1 MAGEHGRGVGRR
13 PRGTVFGGAVFE
25 RILIANRGEIAC
37 RIMRTVRRMGI
48 STAAVYSE
56 ADEDAPHVRMAD
68 EAVCVGP
75 PPSAESYL
83 DVEAVVEAARAA
95 GADAVHPGFGFL
107 SENADFAEALAA
119 AGIAFIGPPPAAIR
133 AMGDKIESRRLA
145 QEAGVHTVPGVGR
158 ALGGADEAVAA
169 ARGIGYPVMI
179 KASAGGGGKG
189 MRIAANEGEVRE
201 GFRGAASEALASFG
215 DGRLFIE
222 RYVERPRHIEIQV
235 LADRHGAVLHLGERE
250 CSVQRRHQKVLE
262 EAPSPFVDGAMR
274 EAMGSQA
281 VALARAAGYE
291 SAGTVEFI
299 VDPERRFYFLE
310 MNTRLQVEHP
320 VTEMVTGLDLV
331 EWMIR
336 VAAGEPLP
344 FAQDGVRMNGWAM
357 EARVYAED
365 PERGFLP
372 ATGRLLRYRPPA
384 DPGDEVVVHAA
395 QAPIA
400 ERHEAGAPAASP
412 FAASDAGK
420 GSGPAEAGP
429 PANPGGEAV
438 ARAPWPDSIP
448 GAAAGAADEA
458 GRGTLAGIRVDD
470 GVEEGG
476 EVAVW
481 YDPMIAKLV
490 TFGRDRE
497 EARGRLERA
506 LDRYT
511 VRGVATNLSF
521 LAALVRH
528 RAFRAG
534 ELSTSFID
542 EHFAGG
548 FAAARIVPPEP
559 AHLVAAAAYMQYEID
574 RRNAAIG
581 GGGRSGAGHGEEGG
595 GGAGSGGADVRR
607 GYVVL
612 VGEEAAAEDRAGAAE
627 HPAAV
632 RRGRD
637 GAMEVE
643 TAGARCRIESG
654 WRPGLDCFEGVLNGE
669 SIAIQV
675 ERRGRGFRLAHAGHA
690 DLYRVLPPRAAAL
703 RALMPRKRPP
713 DLTRFL
719 LSPMPGLLVRVS
731 VRPGDPVRAGQEVA
745 AVEAMKM
752 ENVLR
757 AEQDGTVAAVL
768 AEPGASLA
776 VDQPIVEF
784 EPAGAGP

>member
-1 MAGEHGRGVGRR
+1 M
-13 PRGTVFGGAVFE
+13 FG

-37 RIMRTVRRMGI
+37 RIARTVRRMGI

-56 ADEDAPHVRMAD
+56 ADEGAPHVRMAD

-215 DGRLFIE
+215 DGRLFVE
-222 RYVERPRHIEIQV
+222 RYVERPRHVEIQV

-274 EAMGSQA
+274 EAMGGQA

-336 VAAGEPLP
+336 IAAGELLP
-344 FAQDGVRMNGWAM
+344 FAQDGVRMDGWAM

-384 DPGDEVVVHAA
+384 P
-395 QAPIA
+395 
-400 ERHEAGAPAASP
+400 ASP
-412 FAASDAGK
+412 SAASDAGRR
-420 GSGPAEAGP
+420 SGPAETGP
-429 PANPGGEAV
+429 PENPGDEAV
-438 ARAPWPDSIP
+438 ARAPGSDSIS
-448 GAAAGAADEA
+448 GAPADATDET

-490 TFGRDRE
+490 AFGRDRD
-497 EARGRLERA
+497 EARRRLERA

-542 EHFAGG
+542 EHFPGG
-548 FAAARIVPPEP
+548 FAAARVPPPEP

-574 RRNAAIG
+574 RRNAAVG
-581 GGGRSGAGHGEEGG
+581 GGGRSGAGSGEGGEG
-595 GGAGSGGADVRR
+595 GGAGPEGGGVHR

-612 VGEEAAAEDRAGAAE
+612 VGEEAAAGDRAGGAGAAE

-632 RRGRD
+632 HRGRD
-637 GAMEVE
+637 GALEVE
-643 TAGARCRIESG
+643 TAGVRCRIESG

-784 EPAGAGP
+784 ERAGGE